1 MAQCFPADGHADRL
15 VLHLRQIK
23 QSDVP
28 QNGSITDK
36 ETAKLALQ
44 TSAVAN
50 EAPLEY
56 YIGFLLFETHVK
68 YRLNHNI
75 SMP

>member
-1 MAQCFPADGHADRL
+1 MAQCFPADGQADRL

-23 QSDVP
+23 RSDVP

-36 ETAKLALQ
+36 ETAKLALK

-50 EAPLEY
+50 EATLEY
-56 YIGFLLFETHVK
+56 YIEFFYFLRPTQ
-68 YRLNHNI
+68 NI
-75 SMP
+75 D